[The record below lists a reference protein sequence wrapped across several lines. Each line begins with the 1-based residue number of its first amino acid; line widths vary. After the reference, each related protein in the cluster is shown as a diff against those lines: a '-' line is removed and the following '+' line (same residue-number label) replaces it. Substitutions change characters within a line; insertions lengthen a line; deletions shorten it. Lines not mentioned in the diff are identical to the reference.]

1 MTHFFRSVGT
11 KLSAEKN
18 EKKLAARCRA
28 PILGDV
34 MNNTNTNTLAKVK
47 TGHLYF
53 HHALGRVE
61 RIVGVSESGDV
72 LHRHHAES
80 NVSRAEAFRIA
91 TRDEVKAY
99 LGK

>member
-1 MTHFFRSVGT
+1 
-11 KLSAEKN
+11 
-18 EKKLAARCRA
+18 
-28 PILGDV
+28 
-34 MNNTNTNTLAKVK
+34 MNTTTLTKVK